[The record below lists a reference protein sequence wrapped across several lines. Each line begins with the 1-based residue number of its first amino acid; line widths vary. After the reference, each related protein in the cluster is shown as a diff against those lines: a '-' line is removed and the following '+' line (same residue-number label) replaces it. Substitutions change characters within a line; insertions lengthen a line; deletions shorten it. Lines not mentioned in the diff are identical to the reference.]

1 MASNGVTLPLEER
14 MQVQLA
20 IVQLKAE
27 LKLEEAYLWGKI
39 EGKSPIFTHFITVK
53 RVKKFNLHFIV
64 LNSLTSSKFFFSDF
78 QV

>member
-39 EGKSPIFTHFITVK
+39 EGK
-53 RVKKFNLHFIV
+53 
-64 LNSLTSSKFFFSDF
+64 
-78 QV
+78 